1 MGISN
6 KIKEFINDS
15 KEKKRVYDDNRYKAE
30 VDELARLKEE
40 NKGVIERNKVKA
52 ELKQEKQTRFNN
64 SSVGR
69 AKAKFI
75 EIDRKVKARNMKKG
89 SNNRMND
96 KPMFNSAFSLGND
109 KKEKKKK
116 SIFD

>member
-1 MGISN
+1 MGISD
-6 KIKEFINDS
+6 KIRMFISEQKDKQERYNDA
-15 KEKKRVYDDNRYKAE
+15 KYKA
-30 VDELARLKEE
+30 DKSELERIKAS
-40 NKGVIERNKVKA
+40 NKVSIERNKVKTQ
-52 ELKQEKQTRFNN
+52 LKKEKQTRFNN

-89 SNNRMND
+89 SSKRMDD